1 MAVVQGP
8 NGRLSRISLRLLARP
23 RTFHFALCCRRCPWS
38 HRLRPKQLYHTR
50 SVAVTLAPVRVSTVW
65 PLLPNFTSVVGWVK
79 KLSHC
84 SYAANSAHANLFGD
98 FEISYMGVKSFYDIS
113 KDKEIKRVTFKCVF
127 LIM

>member
-1 MAVVQGP
+1 MHERFCFI
-8 NGRLSRISLRLLARP
+8 NLDYYLSDKLHYSQ
-23 RTFHFALCCRRCPWS
+23 
-38 HRLRPKQLYHTR
+38 KQYDTI
-50 SVAVTLAPVRVSTVW
+50 VAVTTAPVRVSTVW